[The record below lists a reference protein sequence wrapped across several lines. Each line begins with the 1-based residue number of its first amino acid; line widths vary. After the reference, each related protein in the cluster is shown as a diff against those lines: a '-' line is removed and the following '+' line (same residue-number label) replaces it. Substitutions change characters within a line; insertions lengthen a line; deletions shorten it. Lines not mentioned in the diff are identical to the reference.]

1 MLRRGYRRERPATAQ
16 RPSEKETMKL
26 NARFNTFTL
35 PRYREAIANHKRYT
49 DFNPLALFRS
59 ILENGKLGEAEQL
72 EVLALAKAAFPRFYR
87 HLLLKDLCTYAAI
100 SRLGQEPLGEAKMWQ
115 YINNLRCEQE
125 KEFAK
130 RKIRNSR
137 VGAYTLNV
145 WRIDGEDRTF
155 MDRHQSVKA
164 LSAEQAAHRKSRKRQ
179 THDIRRLLDEEN
191 G

>member
-1 MLRRGYRRERPATAQ
+1 
-16 RPSEKETMKL
+16 MKL

-87 HLLLKDLCTYAAI
+87 HLLLKDLRTYAAL
-100 SRLGQEPLGEAKMWQ
+100 SRLGQEPLGDAQMRQ
-115 YINNLRCEQE
+115 YINKLRCEQE

-130 RKIRNSR
+130 RKIRNAR
-137 VGAYTLNV
+137 VGAYTV
-145 WRIDGEDRTF
+145 SEWITCGEDGGRGNGQRMKF
-155 MDRHQSVKA
+155 MNRHQSVKA
-164 LSAEQAAHRKSRKRQ
+164 ICVRDRPPVHRQNRRNQ